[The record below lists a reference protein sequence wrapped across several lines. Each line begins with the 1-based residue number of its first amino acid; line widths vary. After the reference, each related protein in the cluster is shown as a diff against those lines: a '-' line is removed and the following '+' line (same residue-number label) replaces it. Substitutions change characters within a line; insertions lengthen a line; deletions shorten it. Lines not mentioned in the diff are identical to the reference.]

1 MTWGEHPGLSSR
13 PSIQSRGRE
22 AEGNWMHTEEEK
34 PNGGRDWSD
43 VATSE
48 GLLAP
53 VPWML

>member
-1 MTWGEHPGLSSR
+1 
-13 PSIQSRGRE
+13 
-22 AEGNWMHTEEEK
+22 MHTEEEK